1 MTVPSFDEIMA
12 FCETQAREWLIDT
25 KKELA
30 PTWLLFRNDAGTD
43 IVVTPWHNDFEKQV
57 AFADIRLRL
66 TDPQIVAYAMYTEM
80 WVSTAQ
86 VGQVTRDGRPGPGY
100 VRPSKD
106 PKRREG
112 VICYASTLTEREQR
126 MWEIVRDYKGT
137 VRMLR
142 SQPDATLRGATDDP
156 HMAGTIPSMFRDAGR
171 L

>member
-1 MTVPSFDEIMA
+1 V
-12 FCETQAREWLIDT
+12 
-25 KKELA
+25 
-30 PTWLLFRNDAGTD
+30 PTWLLFRADAGSD
-43 IVVTPWHNDFEKQV
+43 IVVTPWRNAFEKQL
-57 AFADIRLRL
+57 AFADIRRRL

-86 VGQVTRDGRPGPGY
+86 VGQVTRDGYEGPGY
-100 VRPSKD
+100 VRPSEN

-142 SQPDATLRGATDDP
+142 PNSTLHGAIDDP
-156 HMAGTIPSMFRDAGR
+156 IMAGAIPSMFRDAGR